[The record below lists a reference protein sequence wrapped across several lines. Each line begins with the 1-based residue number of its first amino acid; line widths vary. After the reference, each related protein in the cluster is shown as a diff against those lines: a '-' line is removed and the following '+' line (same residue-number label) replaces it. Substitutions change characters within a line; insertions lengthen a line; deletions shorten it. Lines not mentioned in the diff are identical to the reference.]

1 MASHQQPQTVQIVQ
15 SSGGQAIT
23 TASGATVLS
32 NAQTQQLLQKLRSIN
47 AGNQGPQSI
56 KIQAVQTNPT
66 TGVRQIVA
74 IPIQSSQ
81 ISGTGGVQSIQT
93 GVGPGGS
100 KVNVSPMKVIRLPA
114 GGTTTGQVFAQDG
127 VPHGV
132 KVVKLPASSIATA
145 TGNIVGTGQVV
156 QNSRPNAVNIKPATT
171 QSYSQVPS
179 KPLISNYNHANII
192 PKSIRN
198 HKKVSINFV
207 GA

>member
-81 ISGTGGVQSIQT
+81 ISGTGVQSIQT

-114 GGTTTGQVFAQDG
+114 GGTTTGQVLAQDG

-145 TGNIVGTGQVV
+145 TGNIVQGQVV

-171 QSYSQVPS
+171 QSYSQVC
-179 KPLISNYNHANII
+179 L
-192 PKSIRN
+192 KSESMLYR
-198 HKKVSINFV
+198 V
-207 GA
+207 

>member
-114 GGTTTGQVFAQDG
+114 GGTTTGTAFGQDG

-132 KVVKLPASSIATA
+132 KVVKLPASSIAA
-145 TGNIVGTGQVV
+145 GNIVGTGQVL

-171 QSYSQVPS
+171 QSYSQVRR
-179 KPLISNYNHANII
+179 
-192 PKSIRN
+192 KSQME
-198 HKKVSINFV
+198 KS
-207 GA
+207 

>member
-114 GGTTTGQVFAQDG
+114 GGTTTGQVLTQDG

-145 TGNIVGTGQVV
+145 TGNIVQGQVV
-156 QNSRPNAVNIKPATT
+156 QNSRQNAVNIKPATT
-171 QSYSQVPS
+171 QSYSQVIFGNKFVRHKQAFCF
-179 KPLISNYNHANII
+179 KPC
-192 PKSIRN
+192 
-198 HKKVSINFV
+198 
-207 GA
+207 

>member
-81 ISGTGGVQSIQT
+81 ISGAGGVQSIQT

-100 KVNVSPMKVIRLPA
+100 KVR
-114 GGTTTGQVFAQDG
+114 F
-127 VPHGV
+127 
-132 KVVKLPASSIATA
+132 
-145 TGNIVGTGQVV
+145 
-156 QNSRPNAVNIKPATT
+156 
-171 QSYSQVPS
+171 SYKTS
-179 KPLISNYNHANII
+179 
-192 PKSIRN
+192 
-198 HKKVSINFV
+198 
-207 GA
+207 

>member
-114 GGTTTGQVFAQDG
+114 GGTTTGQVLTQDG

-145 TGNIVGTGQVV
+145 TGNIVQGQVV
-156 QNSRPNAVNIKPATT
+156 QNSRQNAVNIKPATT
-171 QSYSQVPS
+171 QSYSQVIFW
-179 KPLISNYNHANII
+179 K
-192 PKSIRN
+192 
-198 HKKVSINFV
+198 
-207 GA
+207 